1 MKKINIILIG
11 VLLLL
16 VPGCLILEITPE
28 LDNPFIITFSGV
40 REELP
45 LDEEME
51 IAANTTDENGIDV
64 IPDSYEW
71 YLDGELIPDQ
81 NGNMIRIGRTL
92 ELGVYWLDLIVTKD
106 SILSSDRVIFE
117 VIPKVTP

>member
-1 MKKINIILIG
+1 MMKKINIILIG

-28 LDNPFIITFSGV
+28 LDNPFIITFTGV
-40 REELP
+40 MEDLP
-45 LDEEME
+45 LGEEME
-51 IAANTTDENGIDV
+51 ITANITDENGIDV

-81 NGNMIRIGRTL
+81 NGDTIWIGNTL

-117 VIPKVTP
+117 VTP